1 MNPTPVVLYGDT
13 VRLEPL
19 DPSHAEDLLAAGA
32 DPDIWRYMPIP
43 QPGSAAE
50 VRKWIDDAWKLA
62 ATGEQLPFAI
72 MDAETGRAVGSTR
85 YLEIHR
91 NWRTM
96 EIGWT
101 WLAASVQ
108 RSAVNTEV
116 KLLLLK
122 HAFEDHGALRVQFKT
137 DGRNLRSQRA
147 IEPLVLVVED
157 LHWGDAAS
165 IERLGAVKEG
175 VLRKQ
180 RINHDGYV
188 RDAVYYSIL
197 DDEWPAVKER
207 LTALLQR

>member
-1 MNPTPVVLYGDT
+1 MNPTPVVLYGDA
-13 VRLEPL
+13 VKLEPL
-19 DPSHAEDLLAAGA
+19 DPSHADDLLAAGA
-32 DPDIWRYMPIP
+32 DPEIWRYMPIP
-43 QPGSAAE
+43 QPDSVAE
-50 VRKWIDDAWKLA
+50 VRKWIDEAWKLA

-72 MDAETGRAVGSTR
+72 VDPETGRAVGSTR

-91 NWRTM
+91 NWRTL

-108 RSAVNTEV
+108 RSAANTEA

-122 HAFEDHGALRVQFKT
+122 HAFEDHGAIRVQFKT
-137 DGRNLRSQRA
+137 DGRNIRSQQA
-147 IEPLVLVVED
+147 
-157 LHWGDAAS
+157 

-180 RINHDGYV
+180 RINHDGHV

-207 LTALLQR
+207 LLARLKR

>member
-1 MNPTPVVLYGDT
+1 MNPTPVVLYGDAMK
-13 VRLEPL
+13 LEPL
-19 DPSHAEDLLAAGA
+19 DPAHAEDLLAAGA
-32 DPDIWRYMPIP
+32 DPEIWAYMPIP
-43 QPGSAAE
+43 QPNSVAE

-62 ATGEQLPFAI
+62 SLGEELPFAI
-72 MDAETGRAVGSTR
+72 VDPETGRAVGSTR
-85 YLEIHR
+85 YLDIRR
-91 NWRTM
+91 NWRTL

-108 RSAVNTEV
+108 RSAVNTEA
-116 KLLLLK
+116 KLMLLK
-122 HAFEDHGALRVQFKT
+122 HAFEDQGALRVQFKT
-137 DGRNLRSQRA
+137 DGRNTRAQR
-147 IEPLVLVVED
+147 
-157 LHWGDAAS
+157 S

-207 LTALLQR
+207 LTARLKR

>member
-1 MNPTPVVLYGDT
+1 MNPTPVVLYGDAAK
-13 VRLEPL
+13 LEPL

-32 DPDIWRYMPIP
+32 DPEIWRYMPIP
-43 QPGSAAE
+43 QPGSVTE
-50 VRKWIDDAWKLA
+50 VRKWIDEAWKLA

-72 MDAETGRAVGSTR
+72 IDPETGRAVGSTR

-91 NWRTM
+91 NWRTL

-108 RSAVNTEV
+108 RTAVNTEA
-116 KLLLLK
+116 KLMLLK
-122 HAFEDHGALRVQFKT
+122 HAFEDQGALRVQFKT
-137 DGRNLRSQRA
+137 DGRNLRSQEA
-147 IEPLVLVVED
+147 L
-157 LHWGDAAS
+157 
-165 IERLGAVKEG
+165 ERLGAVKEG

-197 DDEWPAVKER
+197 DDEWPAVKQR
-207 LTALLQR
+207 LTARLQR

>member
-147 IEPLVLVVED
+147 IE
-157 LHWGDAAS
+157 
-165 IERLGAVKEG
+165 RLGAVKEG

>member
-1 MNPTPVVLYGDT
+1 MNPTPVVLYGET

-122 HAFEDHGALRVQFKT
+122 HAFEDHGALRIQFKT

-147 IEPLVLVVED
+147 
-157 LHWGDAAS
+157 

>member
-1 MNPTPVVLYGDT
+1 MNPTPVVLYGDA
-13 VRLEPL
+13 VKLEPL
-19 DPSHAEDLLAAGA
+19 DPSHADDLLAAGA
-32 DPDIWRYMPIP
+32 DPEIWRYMPIP
-43 QPGSAAE
+43 QPDSVAE
-50 VRKWIDDAWKLA
+50 VRTWIDEAWKLA

-72 MDAETGRAVGSTR
+72 VNPETGRAVGSTR

-91 NWRTM
+91 NWRTL

-108 RSAVNTEV
+108 RSAANTEA

-137 DGRNLRSQRA
+137 DGRNIRSQQA
-147 IEPLVLVVED
+147 
-157 LHWGDAAS
+157 

-207 LTALLQR
+207 LLARLKR